1 EAGRGDPRF
10 GDERRDRRPDQG
22 SVRQAGEGSGRGEG
36 VSRLRREPTPRPD
49 DERGFQPPPGGR
61 REPGGHRQG
70 DEARDE
76 HADGTVRARGLHGT
90 GYRAGRDGG
99 PVPRDGRPE
108 VPTVAPPE
116 EVRPRGARRPE
127 V

>member
-1 EAGRGDPRF
+1 
-10 GDERRDRRPDQG
+10 
-22 SVRQAGEGSGRGEG
+22 
-36 VSRLRREPTPRPD
+36 
-49 DERGFQPPPGGR
+49 
-61 REPGGHRQG
+61 
-70 DEARDE
+70 EARDE

-90 GYRAGRDGG
+90 GHRAGRDGG

-127 V
+127 VRPRGVRLHARMNLREAGPSGAPAAETSRAVGPRVADASGASRRPRRPRPR